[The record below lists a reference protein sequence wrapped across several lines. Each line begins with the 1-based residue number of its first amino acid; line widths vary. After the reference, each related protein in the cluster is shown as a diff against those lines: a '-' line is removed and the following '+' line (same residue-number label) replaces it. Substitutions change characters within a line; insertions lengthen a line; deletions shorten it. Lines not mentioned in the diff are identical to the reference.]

1 MQAGLMAEAVPVASI
16 EPTSLFGSQSNT
28 GRAFISPPVKSV
40 IVVAVH
46 VAVFAVVF
54 VDV

>member
-1 MQAGLMAEAVPVASI
+1 MQAGLMAEAVPAASI
-16 EPTSLFGSQSNT
+16 EPTSLFGSQRIT